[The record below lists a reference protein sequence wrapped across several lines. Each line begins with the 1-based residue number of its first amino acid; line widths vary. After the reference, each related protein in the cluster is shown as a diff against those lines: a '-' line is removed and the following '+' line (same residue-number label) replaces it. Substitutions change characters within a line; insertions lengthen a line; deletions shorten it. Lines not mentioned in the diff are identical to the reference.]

1 VSDASTA
8 STFCAMPPSSA
19 SIAYHSCWS
28 GAIRQCVL
36 AARRGGRRGGASGR
50 ARSAAASTT
59 PPGASRRPPRGRAL
73 AGGAHQQRPSTVDA
87 RALILAR
94 RCGRVGDA
102 ADQPASNDRAA
113 RAEPTALAAV
123 TKPRHHPLQ
132 THKYTAT
139 TWNYR
144 PEGGVDWRGVCT
156 SLEVHRYHSNSAV
169 VDGQPDHHR
178 S

>member
-1 VSDASTA
+1 VAA
-8 STFCAMPPSSA
+8 
-19 SIAYHSCWS
+19 
-28 GAIRQCVL
+28 GAAELRVAQDPLQHRPRRLVPREGRRA
-36 AARRGGRRGGASGR
+36 AARLPEERISSD
-50 ARSAAASTT
+50 SA
-59 PPGASRRPPRGRAL
+59 
-73 AGGAHQQRPSTVDA
+73 VDA

-139 TWNYR
+139 TWN
-144 PEGGVDWRGVCT
+144 
-156 SLEVHRYHSNSAV
+156 
-169 VDGQPDHHR
+169 
-178 S
+178 